1 MKNTFEEKIKAK
13 QKTFICSVNYISCD
27 MLIKKKKNF
36 EIVEMQF
43 NYALNGYTGLDMC
56 SLSVIT
62 EVKKKLLKYT
72 ILWQVKKTY
81 INN

>member
-1 MKNTFEEKIKAK
+1 
-13 QKTFICSVNYISCD
+13 
-27 MLIKKKKNF
+27 
-36 EIVEMQF
+36 MQF

-62 EVKKKLLKYT
+62 EVKKKKLLKYT